1 MSKKNKSHSTS
12 WLIGI
17 LCILLF
23 LILISGIGLLLTG
36 SKTGSS
42 WMNVH
47 KFSGII
53 FCISLL
59 IHIISHFKWY
69 KAWLTGKIKK
79 QNKVKFTI
87 GCSVFFVLLIIG
99 FLLKPILIPYYGIIH
114 GIIGIVG
121 CILMVFHFKDK
132 RESHKVG

>member
-1 MSKKNKSHSTS
+1 MSKNNKSHSTS

-17 LCILLF
+17 LSILLF
-23 LILISGIGLLLTG
+23 FVSISGIGLLLSGTE
-36 SKTGSS
+36 TRSS

-47 KFSGII
+47 KFSGIL

-59 IHIISHFKWY
+59 IHIINHFKWY
-69 KAWLTGKIKK
+69 KAWTTGKIKK

-99 FLLKPILIPYYGIIH
+99 FLMKPILIPYYGIIH
-114 GIIGIVG
+114 GIISVLG

-132 RESHKVG
+132 RKRYKVR